1 MNNHKEYFAFISYQR
16 QDEEWAKWL
25 AHELENYQFPTTLNG
40 RTDIPDNLRPI
51 FRDIDELSA
60 GNLPAQIHRALS
72 RSKHLIVICSPRSA
86 KSVWVNKEIETFISF
101 GKTANIFPFIVEGK
115 AYSNNPDEE
124 CFPPALKNVPK
135 DEERLGGNIN
145 EMGRDAAVVKTIA
158 GMLDLDFDILWQRY
172 ERQKAEEERK
182 IREQRERLLKIQSR
196 YLAEKSLSIA
206 SSDSYTARLFA
217 VEALPQNLKS
227 PDRPYVAEAEAALRK
242 ACSSP
247 NCLIR
252 YDANYVSFSPDGY
265 KIVTASDDCTV
276 RIWNTLDG
284 TEIKRFVG
292 HKERVLVALYTPD
305 AKNIISTSRD
315 GTIIIWDIESE
326 KAKYVLIDHKTRE
339 NCYVEIQG
347 VRHVPWAKSL
357 SISKDGKMLA
367 SVDRLSKNMCLW
379 SIGDGKLLKR
389 YVFTETA
396 EIVRFNPSGDC
407 IAVVCSPFGKKDN
420 IYIVNISTGKLIKR
434 ICGKSAV
441 MRTIEFSPDG
451 KRIIGDY
458 SSDTEKASNSI
469 IVWDVQS
476 GEIVDEIDNLSG
488 SLSTIQY
495 SPDGNFIIASP
506 TDRINSN
513 TFDFNIKIYDTHT
526 NELKDE
532 LKGHSDNVLSTS
544 ISNNNCKVVSCSKDG
559 TIRIWE
565 LAKSEVKVLNLVE
578 MFFNKLVVNSICYSP
593 DQHFIAYGDSNGTVS
608 IWDTK
613 KRVKIKSLLLQ
624 EGEISCVVFSRDGQ
638 IIAASTLDY
647 NIYLWDT
654 SSFNLLHV
662 LKGHT
667 NDINTISFN
676 QDGTRLVTASSDGT
690 IKIWDTNV
698 GKELMSFEA
707 AEQEDEVT
715 NAWYS
720 PDDQH
725 IASTEEESYF
735 LIWDANTGELL
746 HRIET
751 LDLCDC
757 ISYSSDGMYIATG
770 SGNTIEIWDA
780 KTLMLIKSI
789 KTDGREIER
798 IVYSPDNKYI
808 ATVSPFDDS
817 IKIWEV
823 ASGVMMQSYSSQ
835 TPTMMYNTFGFS
847 PDGTKVVFG
856 GSSGACIGSFPALQ
870 SLITQ
875 TRNRFR
881 NYIIPEE
888 EREKYLL

>member
-1 MNNHKEYFAFISYQR
+1 MDNNKEYFAFISYQR

-182 IREQRERLLKIQSR
+182 IREQREKLLKIQSR
-196 YLAEKSLSIA
+196 YLAEKSMSIA

-217 VEALPQNLKS
+217 VEALPQDLKS

-242 ACSSP
+242 ACNSP

-357 SISKDGKMLA
+357 SITKDGKILA
-367 SVDRLSKNMCLW
+367 SVDGLSKNLCLW
-379 SIGDGKLLKR
+379 DIGNGKLLKR
-389 YVFTETA
+389 YVFPEA
-396 EIVRFNPSGDC
+396 VKIVRFNPSGDC
-407 IAVVCSPFGKKDN
+407 LAVLGSFAD
-420 IYIVNISTGKLIKR
+420 IYIINISTGKLIKR
-434 ICGKSAV
+434 ICNKDAYIY
-441 MRTIEFSPDG
+441 TIEFSPDG
-451 KRIIGDY
+451 KIIIGDY
-458 SSDTEKASNSI
+458 SASEKNSI
-469 IVWDVQS
+469 VMWDIQS
-476 GEIVDEIDNLSG
+476 GNLINKIDNLSG
-488 SLSTIQY
+488 HFSTVQY
-495 SPDGNFIIASP
+495 SPNGSFIIASP
-506 TDRINSN
+506 TDRIRSNS
-513 TFDFNIKIYDTHT
+513 FDFNIKIFDTQTCGLT
-526 NELKDE
+526 NE
-532 LKGHSDNVLSTS
+532 LKGHSDNVVSAS
-544 ISNNNCKVVSCSKDG
+544 ISSNNCKVVSCSKDG

-565 LAKSEVKVLNLVE
+565 LSKSEVRILNIVD

-593 DQHFIAYGDSNGTVS
+593 DQNFIAYGDSKGTVS

-613 KRVKIKSLLLQ
+613 QRVKIKSMSLQ
-624 EGEISCVVFSRDGQ
+624 EGEISCVAFSRDGQ

-647 NIYLWDT
+647 NIHLWDT
-654 SSFNLLHV
+654 RSFDLLHIF
-662 LKGHT
+662 KGHS
-667 NDINTISFN
+667 NDVNTLSFN
-676 QDGTRLVTASSDGT
+676 QDGTRLATASSDGT
-690 IKIWDTNV
+690 IRIWDTNV
-698 GKELMSFEA
+698 GKELLSFEA
-707 AEQEDEVT
+707 AEEEDEVT

-720 PDDQH
+720 PDDKF
-725 IASTEEESYF
+725 IASAGEESNF
-735 LIWDANTGELL
+735 SIWDANTGELL
-746 HRIET
+746 HRVET
-751 LDLCDC
+751 SDLCDC
-757 ISYSSDGMYIATG
+757 ISYSSDGIYIATG
-770 SGNTIEIWDA
+770 SGSTIEIWDA
-780 KTLMLIKSI
+780 KTLVLIKSI
-789 KTDGREIER
+789 KTGGREIER

-823 ASGVMMQSYSSQ
+823 ASGQMIQSYSSQ

-847 PDGTKVVFG
+847 PDGTKVAFG
-856 GSSGACIGSFPALQ
+856 GSSGACVGSFHALQ
-870 SLITQ
+870 TLITQ

-881 NYIIPEE
+881 NYVIPEE
-888 EREKYLL
+888 DREKYLL